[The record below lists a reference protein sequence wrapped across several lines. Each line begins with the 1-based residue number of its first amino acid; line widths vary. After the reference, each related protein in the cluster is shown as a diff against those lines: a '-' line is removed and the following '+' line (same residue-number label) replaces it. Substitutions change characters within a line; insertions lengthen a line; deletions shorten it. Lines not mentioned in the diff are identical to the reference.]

1 MRQWVEAALQ
11 TRLRSVD
18 PLTGGWTSTMLLDF
32 IKAPRRLAAAP
43 FSRLEAVHGPQAPAS
58 RRASDGV
65 SCLQPNG

>member
-1 MRQWVEAALQ
+1 MRQWVEGALQ

-43 FSRLEAVHGPQAPAS
+43 GFAAR
-58 RRASDGV
+58 
-65 SCLQPNG
+65 SCAWPTSTGES